1 MLTNKEINQ
10 LKTLLF
16 KLEEDARFQKVLN
29 TDEVFGMYVLYADE
43 EEETEEESLQSVLT
57 KMLNA

>member
-16 KLEEDARFQKVLN
+16 KLEEDTRFQKVLN
-29 TDEVFGMYVLYADE
+29 TDEVFGIYVLYADE

>member
-29 TDEVFGMYVLYADE
+29 TDEVFGTYVLYADE